1 MKTKNT
7 MNQKQLQNNLEILL
21 NPHTK
26 VYEKIDITG
35 CDDKRYFEEEIII
48 DNGMIFWVSF
58 CYHPSW
64 EDSYE
69 KESGCNYIDEF
80 KLKFIDY
87 SDYYEIDLTDS
98 QEQRVKHLLIE
109 GYNEMN

>member
-1 MKTKNT
+1 MTH
-7 MNQKQLQNNLEILL
+7 KQLQNNLEVLL

-26 VYEKIDITG
+26 VNKIDVIG
-35 CDDKRYFEEEIII
+35 SDDFLSYEEEIIL
-48 DNGMIFWVSF
+48 DNGMVFQVNF
-58 CYHPSW
+58 EYYPYW
-64 EDSYE
+64 EDGYE
-69 KESGCNYIDEF
+69 KESGGNYIDEF